1 MAVIGSDHPVSRA
14 QIATIPSALRG
25 SVITCELPAGI
36 DRGPARSRIADEFL
50 ALLTRVPR
58 PGTLFV
64 SGGETLRDLC
74 IGLGVTHLEVDGE
87 LEPGVPTSLMR
98 GGSWDGQRLV
108 SKSGAFGDSNFLAD
122 LVEEIG

>member
-1 MAVIGSDHPVSRA
+1 MIV
-14 QIATIPSALRG
+14 
-25 SVITCELPAGI
+25 CELPLGI
-36 DRGPARSRIADEFL
+36 DRRTARRRIGKKFVSFL
-50 ALLTRVPR
+50 MRGPR
-58 PGTLFV
+58 PGTLYV

-74 IGLGVTHLEVDGE
+74 ANLGVTHLEVDGE

-122 LVEEIG
+122 LLEEIR